1 MDLDSLIERKR
12 ERFEQLEREIADPR
26 LFENRKRAGEIMR
39 EHASIKELLGRW
51 KRLETARRQLDDNR
65 ELATSRDVEIAAMAD
80 DEIPDLEERVTD
92 LEREIQIDLL
102 PPDENEDRDAIVEIR
117 AGTGGSEAAIF
128 AADLYRMYNRYAEAA
143 GLKTE
148 DLESSPS
155 ELGGL
160 KEVIFR
166 VSGESVFRKLRYE
179 SGVHRVQRVPA
190 TEAQGRIHTSTAT
203 VAVLPEAQDV
213 DVELKPDDLRIEVS
227 RAGGPGGQGVNTTDS
242 AVQVLHIPT
251 GRIVRCQDGRS
262 QIKNKERALSILR
275 ARLLERKQ
283 REEAEKY
290 SAQRRG
296 QIGTGGREEKIR
308 TYNFPQN
315 RVTDHRIGLTLYN
328 LDRVMEGDLGE
339 LIRALQVADVAERL
353 KESAVLSELES
364 SSPLRISL
372 HQFEADSAR
381 NLLTTLRLDYERMTV
396 LDVLQSTTAYFK
408 KRGIENPRLNAEHLL
423 AHALGRTRMELYLE
437 FERTLGEVEL
447 APLRKLVQRRG
458 EGEPLQHLLG
468 TVEFCGD
475 TFLCDNRALVPAT
488 RNRAVR
494 GTRRIKNRESRIENR
509 GRWNRQRRDCAQ
521 SGKKI
526 SRGTNFRRGRLGRCA
541 RPHARKRDPARLKW
555 TRPIEKKQSS

>member
-26 LFENRKRAGEIMR
+26 LFDNRKRAGEIMR

-51 KRLETARRQLDDNR
+51 KRLETARRHLDDNR

-80 DEIPDLEERVTD
+80 DEIPDLEERVLG
-92 LEREIQIDLL
+92 LEREIQIGLL

-128 AADLYRMYNRYAEAA
+128 AADLYRMYTRHAETT

-251 GRIVRCQDGRS
+251 GTIVRCQDGRS
-262 QIKNKERALSILR
+262 QIKNKDRALSILR

-353 KESAVLSELES
+353 KESAV
-364 SSPLRISL
+364 
-372 HQFEADSAR
+372 SA
-381 NLLTTLRLDYERMTV
+381 N
-396 LDVLQSTTAYFK
+396 
-408 KRGIENPRLNAEHLL
+408 
-423 AHALGRTRMELYLE
+423 
-437 FERTLGEVEL
+437 
-447 APLRKLVQRRG
+447 
-458 EGEPLQHLLG
+458 
-468 TVEFCGD
+468 
-475 TFLCDNRALVPAT
+475 
-488 RNRAVR
+488 
-494 GTRRIKNRESRIENR
+494 
-509 GRWNRQRRDCAQ
+509 
-521 SGKKI
+521 
-526 SRGTNFRRGRLGRCA
+526 
-541 RPHARKRDPARLKW
+541 
-555 TRPIEKKQSS
+555 

>member
-26 LFENRKRAGEIMR
+26 LFDNRKRAGEIMR

-80 DEIPDLEERVTD
+80 DEIPDLEERVLG
-92 LEREIQIDLL
+92 LEREIQIELL

-128 AADLYRMYNRYAEAA
+128 AADLYRMYTRHAETA

-160 KEVIFR
+160 KEVTFR

-251 GRIVRCQDGRS
+251 GTVVRCQDGRS
-262 QIKNKERALSILR
+262 QIKNKDRALSILR

-339 LIRALQVADVAERL
+339 LIRALQVAEVAERL
-353 KESAVLSELES
+353 KESAV
-364 SSPLRISL
+364 
-372 HQFEADSAR
+372 SA
-381 NLLTTLRLDYERMTV
+381 N
-396 LDVLQSTTAYFK
+396 
-408 KRGIENPRLNAEHLL
+408 
-423 AHALGRTRMELYLE
+423 
-437 FERTLGEVEL
+437 
-447 APLRKLVQRRG
+447 
-458 EGEPLQHLLG
+458 
-468 TVEFCGD
+468 
-475 TFLCDNRALVPAT
+475 
-488 RNRAVR
+488 
-494 GTRRIKNRESRIENR
+494 
-509 GRWNRQRRDCAQ
+509 
-521 SGKKI
+521 
-526 SRGTNFRRGRLGRCA
+526 
-541 RPHARKRDPARLKW
+541 
-555 TRPIEKKQSS
+555 

>member
-1 MDLDSLIERKR
+1 MDFNSLIERKR

-39 EHASIKELLGRW
+39 EHAGIKELLACW
-51 KRLETARRQLDDNR
+51 NELEAARRQLDDNR
-65 ELATSRDVEIAAMAD
+65 ELASSRDVEIAAMAD
-80 DEIPDLEERVTD
+80 DEIPDLEKRVLD
-92 LEREIQIDLL
+92 LEREIQIALL
-102 PPDENEDRDAIVEIR
+102 PADENENRDAIIEIR

-143 GLKTE
+143 GLKIE

-160 KEVIFR
+160 KEAIFR

-203 VAVLPEAQDV
+203 VAVLPEAEDV
-213 DVELKPDDLRIEVS
+213 DLELKPEDLRIEVS

-251 GRIVRCQDGRS
+251 GTIVRCQDGRS

-283 REEAEKY
+283 REEADKY

-315 RVTDHRIGLTLYN
+315 RVTDHRVGLTLYN

-339 LIRALQVADVAERL
+339 LIRTLQAADVKARL
-353 KESAVLSELES
+353 GDAVE
-364 SSPLRISL
+364 
-372 HQFEADSAR
+372 DSAP
-381 NLLTTLRLDYERMTV
+381 
-396 LDVLQSTTAYFK
+396 A
-408 KRGIENPRLNAEHLL
+408 
-423 AHALGRTRMELYLE
+423 
-437 FERTLGEVEL
+437 
-447 APLRKLVQRRG
+447 AP
-458 EGEPLQHLLG
+458 
-468 TVEFCGD
+468 
-475 TFLCDNRALVPAT
+475 
-488 RNRAVR
+488 
-494 GTRRIKNRESRIENR
+494 
-509 GRWNRQRRDCAQ
+509 
-521 SGKKI
+521 
-526 SRGTNFRRGRLGRCA
+526 
-541 RPHARKRDPARLKW
+541 
-555 TRPIEKKQSS
+555 

>member
-1 MDLDSLIERKR
+1 MDFDSLIKSKR
-12 ERFEQLEREIADPR
+12 ERFEQLERKIADPR
-26 LFENRKRAGEIMR
+26 LFDNRKRASEIMR
-39 EHASIKELLGRW
+39 EHGGIKQLLARWDEL
-51 KRLETARRQLDDNR
+51 EAARKQLDDNR

-80 DEIPDLEERVTD
+80 DEIPDLQKRVVD
-92 LEREIQIDLL
+92 LERELQIALL
-102 PPDENEDRDAIVEIR
+102 PPDENEERDAIVEIR

-128 AADLYRMYNRYAEAA
+128 AADLYRMYNRYAESA
-143 GLKTE
+143 GLKAE

-203 VAVLPEAQDV
+203 VAVLPEAEDV
-213 DVELKPDDLRIEVS
+213 DLELKPEELRIEVS

-251 GRIVRCQDGRS
+251 GTIVRCQDGRS

-328 LDRVMEGDLGE
+328 LDRVMDGDLGE
-339 LIRALQVADVAERL
+339 MIRALQAADVAEQL
-353 KESAVLSELES
+353 GGALEGAAPSA
-364 SSPLRISL
+364 
-372 HQFEADSAR
+372 A
-381 NLLTTLRLDYERMTV
+381 
-396 LDVLQSTTAYFK
+396 
-408 KRGIENPRLNAEHLL
+408 
-423 AHALGRTRMELYLE
+423 
-437 FERTLGEVEL
+437 
-447 APLRKLVQRRG
+447 
-458 EGEPLQHLLG
+458 
-468 TVEFCGD
+468 
-475 TFLCDNRALVPAT
+475 
-488 RNRAVR
+488 
-494 GTRRIKNRESRIENR
+494 
-509 GRWNRQRRDCAQ
+509 
-521 SGKKI
+521 
-526 SRGTNFRRGRLGRCA
+526 
-541 RPHARKRDPARLKW
+541 
-555 TRPIEKKQSS
+555 

>member
-1 MDLDSLIERKR
+1 VRLTHRRYIIMDLNSLIERKR

-26 LFENRKRAGEIMR
+26 LFDNRKRAGEIMR
-39 EHASIKELLGRW
+39 EHAGIKELLGRW
-51 KRLETARRQLDDNR
+51 NRLETARRQLDDNR
-65 ELATSRDVEIAAMAD
+65 ELATSSDVEIAAMAD
-80 DEIPDLEERVTD
+80 DEIPDLEERVLD

-128 AADLYRMYNRYAEAA
+128 AADLYRMYNRFAEAA

-213 DVELKPDDLRIEVS
+213 DLELKPDDLRIEVS
-227 RAGGPGGQGVNTTDS
+227 RSGGPGGQGVNTTDS

-251 GRIVRCQDGRS
+251 GTIVRCQDGRS

-315 RVTDHRIGLTLYN
+315 RITDHRIGLTLYN

-353 KESAVLSELES
+353 EDSAV
-364 SSPLRISL
+364 
-372 HQFEADSAR
+372 SA
-381 NLLTTLRLDYERMTV
+381 N
-396 LDVLQSTTAYFK
+396 
-408 KRGIENPRLNAEHLL
+408 
-423 AHALGRTRMELYLE
+423 
-437 FERTLGEVEL
+437 
-447 APLRKLVQRRG
+447 
-458 EGEPLQHLLG
+458 
-468 TVEFCGD
+468 
-475 TFLCDNRALVPAT
+475 
-488 RNRAVR
+488 
-494 GTRRIKNRESRIENR
+494 
-509 GRWNRQRRDCAQ
+509 
-521 SGKKI
+521 
-526 SRGTNFRRGRLGRCA
+526 
-541 RPHARKRDPARLKW
+541 
-555 TRPIEKKQSS
+555 